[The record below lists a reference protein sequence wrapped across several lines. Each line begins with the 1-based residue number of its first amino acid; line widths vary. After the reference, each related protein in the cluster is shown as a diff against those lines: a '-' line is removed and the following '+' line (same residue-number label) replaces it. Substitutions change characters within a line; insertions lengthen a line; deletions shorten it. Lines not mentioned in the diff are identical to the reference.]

1 MSGKWTKRQAIQ
13 VLLYLILFGSVSL
26 GAVPGIINYQGRLTN
41 ASGEAVADGDYLIKF
56 KIYGSLIGTDS
67 LWSSGFQTVTVTGGL
82 FTYQLGTG
90 ISLPNGLFK
99 TDTLRYLGI
108 TVGTEAEISPRSRLV
123 SSAYAFK
130 AIVADTALVANV
142 ANDVAAGIITN
153 SDISA
158 SAAIAAIK
166 ISGTAATLTNNQ
178 AFGGDN
184 AFGGNVYFG
193 DSTMTVNN
201 EGITM
206 GSSIAPLGYDFV
218 NIRHSYNTTEWRD
231 GIDLSVANLNSSG
244 RLYGIASTSAYRT
257 AGSAGVAYGL
267 FGSGISDAGSRYG
280 VMGTAFT
287 YSAVTTAGSYGVY
300 GAASYGAAAYGIY
313 GTASSATSNY
323 AGYFSG
329 NVVVTGS
336 LNKGGGAFKIDHPLD
351 PENKYLQHSFV
362 ESPDMMNI
370 YNGNAILNE
379 KGEAEIELPE
389 WFGALNRDFRY
400 QLTAVG
406 APGPN
411 LYIAQ
416 KVIENKFMV
425 AGGTAGMEVSWQ
437 VTGIRKDK
445 WAEANR
451 IQVEVDK
458 KADEKGKYIHPE
470 VYNLPLERSID
481 YENLK
486 PAIEEREKAAA
497 ENNEN

>member
-1 MSGKWTKRQAIQ
+1 MGIFA
-13 VLLYLILFGSVSL
+13 
-26 GAVPGIINYQGRLTN
+26 AVPGIINYQGRLTN

-67 LWSSGFQTVTVTGGL
+67 LWTSGFQTVTVTGGL
-82 FTYQLGTG
+82 FTYQLGSG

-108 TVGTEAEISPRSRLV
+108 TVGTDAEISPRSRLV
-123 SSAYAFK
+123 SSPYAYRS
-130 AIVADTALVANV
+130 IISDTANYAVTANTANTATIATTANL

-158 SAAIAAIK
+158 SAGIAVSK
-166 ISGTAATLTNNQ
+166 ISGIAATLTNNQ

-184 AFGGNVYFG
+184 AFGGDVYFG

-206 GSSIAPLGYDFV
+206 GSSIAPPGYDIV
-218 NIRHSYNTTEWRD
+218 YIRRSYNTIDWRD
-231 GIDLSVANLNSSG
+231 GIDLSVSNLSSSG
-244 RLYGIASTSAYRT
+244 RLYGIASTSSYRT

-267 FGSGISDAGSRYG
+267 YGSGISDAGSRYG
-280 VMGTAFT
+280 VMGTAST
-287 YSAVTTAGSYGVY
+287 YSAVATGGSYGVY
-300 GAASYGAAAYGIY
+300 GAAAYGAAAYGIY

-329 NVVVTGS
+329 SVHVTGT
-336 LNKGGGAFKIDHPLD
+336 LTKGGGSFKIDHPLD

-370 YNGNAILNE
+370 YNGNVILDE
-379 KGEAEIELPE
+379 KGEAEVELPE
-389 WFGALNRDFRY
+389 WFEALNKDFRY

-406 APGPN
+406 KSGPD
-411 LYIAQ
+411 LYIAEE
-416 KVIENKFMV
+416 VVNNKFLI
-425 AGGTAGMEVSWQ
+425 AGGSAGMKVSWQ

-451 IQVEVDK
+451 VQVEVDK

-470 VYNLPLERSID
+470 VYNLPLERSVD

-486 PAIEEREKAAA
+486 PAIEAREKKQA
-497 ENNEN
+497 NNNKEE